1 MPDIIINVEAISE
14 YTRANY
20 IAIMMQTEK
29 WEIAHFKACFESIIA
44 LNFTLCTSVQSALSN
59 DNLENHGIYDNG
71 QNRSIQDFYR
81 HQRYLWCPEMSCNE
95 PWKRTMDVNAYNY
108 QSHFHNMPALICKHT

>member
-1 MPDIIINVEAISE
+1 
-14 YTRANY
+14 
-20 IAIMMQTEK
+20 MQTEK

-71 QNRSIQDFYR
+71 QNRSIQDFR
-81 HQRYLWCPEMSCNE
+81 DICDVRRCHVMNHENELW
-95 PWKRTMDVNAYNY
+95 T
-108 QSHFHNMPALICKHT
+108 